1 MTRHN
6 SPLAASHSHAPRET
20 SAETIPGY
28 VGPESPT
35 FMIILE
41 ETKNVTYIIVL
52 SIYYENNVFLIVLCR
67 FIFDDLMIC
76 VFFQ

>member
-1 MTRHN
+1 M
-6 SPLAASHSHAPRET
+6 
-20 SAETIPGY
+20 PGY

-35 FMIILE
+35 NMIILE

-76 VFFQ
+76 VIFQYV